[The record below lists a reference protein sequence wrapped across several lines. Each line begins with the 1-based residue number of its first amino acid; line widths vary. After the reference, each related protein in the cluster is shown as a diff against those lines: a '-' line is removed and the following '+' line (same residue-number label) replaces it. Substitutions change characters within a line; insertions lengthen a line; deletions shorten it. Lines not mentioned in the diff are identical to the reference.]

1 MLRQSALAS
10 EERGLVNLSF
20 DITREYYIEI
30 DTLFANEWR
39 EKSGEYLPVHTT
51 HAGSFS
57 QANAV
62 IEGEPADV
70 VTLSTAMAIDKI
82 AKDTGKIPA
91 DWRRKFPNNSCP
103 FASIIVFLLRKG
115 NPKAVRDWDELAT
128 KDLTIVMTDPRTSGL
143 AKYNYLSAW
152 AYYARK
158 FNNDEKKILTALRDI
173 PRKILR
179 RRSGSR
185 GSSFDFL
192 QGGIGDVLIT
202 FESEALL
209 ALSEFDDKFQIV
221 YPSVSLLVPLP
232 VAIVEGNAI
241 PEGKGDL
248 AKAYVNFLF
257 SPKGQAVAAK
267 HFFRPTFPQYA
278 RTSDLSKIP
287 KVDYVTLQD
296 AFGDWNA
303 IQRKH
308 FDKGGTYEQLRAS
321 SDKK

>member
-1 MLRQSALAS
+1 M
-10 EERGLVNLSF
+10 NFCF
-20 DITREYYIEI
+20 DAPREYYIEI
-30 DTLFANEWR
+30 DDLFANEWR
-39 EKSGEYLPVHTT
+39 EKSGEYLPVNTT
-51 HAGSFS
+51 HAGSFN
-57 QANAV
+57 QAKAI
-62 IEGEPADV
+62 IEGAPADIV
-70 VTLSTAMAIDKI
+70 SLSSEMAIDMI
-82 AKDTGKIPA
+82 AKATGKIPA
-91 DWRRKFPNNSCP
+91 DWRRKFPNNASP
-103 FASIIVFLLRKG
+103 FSSVIVFLVRKG
-115 NPKAVRDWDELAT
+115 NPKGVRDWDDIAT
-128 KDLTIVMTDPRTSGL
+128 GNLTIVLPDVKTSGF
-143 AKYNYLSAW
+143 AKYNFLAAW
-152 AYYARK
+152 AYFARK
-158 FNNDEKKILTALRDI
+158 FANEEKKILSALRDM
-173 PRKILR
+173 PRKVLR
-179 RRSGSR
+179 RRTGSR

-248 AKAYVNFLF
+248 ANAYVNFLF